1 MAATGWK
8 NAFYGLL
15 LLGGLVVLVVVPGV
29 VSCALPNEG
38 RPLTERLDIGYG
50 ATIQPPAGSRLDVT
64 DSRPGSGE
72 VVLLVDGVEVR
83 LSAQSFRGDG
93 EPYAAHARDKFQ
105 RDQGLQLLGRPEPLR
120 TTSGVTGER
129 GSLVA
134 EDEYAVSDNGCYA
147 ILTAGSVGVVALVTP
162 VTNCA
167 VLPTSVSDALA
178 SIEIEGAA

>member
-1 MAATGWK
+1 VAATGWK
-8 NAFYGLL
+8 NALYGLL
-15 LLGGLVVLVVVPGV
+15 LLSGLVVMVVVPGV
-29 VSCALPNEG
+29 VSCALPDEG
-38 RPLTERLDIGYG
+38 APLTDRLDIGYG
-50 ATIQPPAGSRLDVT
+50 ATIQPPAGSRLNLS

-72 VVLLVDGVEVR
+72 VVLLTDGMEVR
-83 LSAQSFRGDG
+83 LTAQSFRGDA
-93 EPYAAHARDKFQ
+93 EPYIAHARDKFY
-105 RDQGLQLLGRPEPLR
+105 RDQGMQLLGQPEPTR

-134 EDEYAVSDNGCYA
+134 EDEYSVSDNGCYA

-167 VLPTSVSDALA
+167 VLPAPVSEALA